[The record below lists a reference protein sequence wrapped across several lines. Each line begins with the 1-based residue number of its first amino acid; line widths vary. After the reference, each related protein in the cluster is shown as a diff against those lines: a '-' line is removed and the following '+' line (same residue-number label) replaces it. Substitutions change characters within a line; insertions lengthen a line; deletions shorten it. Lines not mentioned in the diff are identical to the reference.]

1 MANNKNLKPFK
12 AGHPGGPGRPVDPP
26 ELKAIKGM
34 TKAELEILFHK
45 ILAAKPEELNNFNGT
60 VLEKWLASIIYQGI
74 KSGDYGRLNPF
85 LERLFGKVKDE
96 ISGDIGFKIVIED
109 YSANKNE

>member
-1 MANNKNLKPFK
+1 MAKGKKTGGRDFTGIP
-12 AGHPGGPGRPVDPP
+12 GPGRPPNPP
-26 ELKAIKGM
+26 ELNAIKQM
-34 TKAELEILFHK
+34 TKGELELLFHK
-45 ILAAKPEELNNFNGT
+45 VLNAKPEELNNFNGT

-96 ISGDIGFKIVIED
+96 MAGDMNISVIIKD
-109 YSANKNE
+109 YTAKE